1 MELSIFHD
9 GQFFI
14 GLVEYR
20 EEDRVKLVKFTF
32 GTEPNSAEIFNFIY
46 GHLDE
51 LINQTKVSIEKK
63 KPKKVNPERLQRQ
76 VAKEQK
82 QPKTSTYAQKAIKKE
97 QEMKK
102 VQSKKSKKLK
112 KEQTKARK

>member
-51 LINQTKVSIEKK
+51 LINQTKVSIEKRNQ
-63 KPKKVNPERLQRQ
+63 KVNPKRLQRQ

-82 QPKTSTYAQKAIKKE
+82 QPKTSTYAQKAIKK
-97 QEMKK
+97 
-102 VQSKKSKKLK
+102 SKK
-112 KEQTKARK
+112 

>member
-1 MELSIFHD
+1 M
-9 GQFFI
+9 
-14 GLVEYR
+14 
-20 EEDRVKLVKFTF
+20 KFTF

-51 LINQTKVSIEKK
+51 LINQTKVSIKK
-63 KPKKVNPERLQRQ
+63 RNQKVNPKRLQRQ

-102 VQSKKSKKLK
+102 YRVK
-112 KEQTKARK
+112 RVRN